1 MIYIK
6 AACCLFRD
14 VCVMRPSD
22 ANQIRSVHLFRDMA
36 DDRFAAL
43 VKDAYLQRFPP
54 KVSLI
59 VEHDRPDF
67 LHVVVEGAVEL
78 FSRHGGRETT
88 IAVCRP
94 VTTFILAAVVR
105 DLPYLASGRT
115 LEPSRI
121 LMLPAEAVR
130 EAFDEDNA
138 FARAIVRELSRSFR
152 GVMKELKG
160 QKLRTSAERL
170 ANWILAHDARNG
182 GNGRFVLPY
191 DKRTLASRLG
201 MTPEN
206 LSRNLAQLGDLG
218 VAARGREIV
227 VSDAARL
234 KSFAGPTPSIDDA
247 DY

>member
-1 MIYIK
+1 MMRT
-6 AACCLFRD
+6 AD
-14 VCVMRPSD
+14 VD
-22 ANQIRSVHLFRDMA
+22 QIRSVHLFQDMA
-36 DDRFAAL
+36 DSRFAAL
-43 VKDAYLQRFPP
+43 VKDAYLQRFPAR
-54 KVSLI
+54 VSLI

-78 FSRHGGRETT
+78 FSRLGRRETT

-170 ANWILAHDARNG
+170 ANWILVQEARNG
-182 GNGRFVLPY
+182 RSGRFTLPY
-191 DKRTLASRLG
+191 DKRTLAARLG

-206 LSRNLAQLGDLG
+206 LSRNFAQLGDVG
-218 VAARGREIV
+218 VAVRGRE
-227 VSDAARL
+227 VSISNATRL
-234 KSFAGPTPSIDDA
+234 KIFANPTPSIDDA

>member
-1 MIYIK
+1 MR
-6 AACCLFRD
+6 AA
-14 VCVMRPSD
+14 D
-22 ANQIRSVHLFRDMA
+22 AKQIRSVHLFRDMA

-43 VKDAYLQRFPP
+43 VKDAYLQRFPA

-59 VEHDRPDF
+59 VEHDKPDF

-115 LEPSRI
+115 LEPSRV

-130 EAFDEDNA
+130 EAFDQDNA
-138 FARAIVRELSRSFR
+138 FARAIVRELSSSFR

-170 ANWILAHDARNG
+170 ANWILVHNARNG
-182 GNGRFVLPY
+182 GNGRFILPY

-206 LSRNLAQLGDLG
+206 LSRNFAQLGAHG
-218 VAARGREIV
+218 VTVSRNEI
-227 VSDAARL
+227 RL
-234 KSFAGPTPSIDDA
+234 RSRSELEAYANPTPSIDDRE
-247 DY
+247 Y

>member
-1 MIYIK
+1 M
-6 AACCLFRD
+6 
-14 VCVMRPSD
+14 
-22 ANQIRSVHLFRDMA
+22 N
-36 DDRFAAL
+36 
-43 VKDAYLQRFPP
+43 DAYLQRFPA

-59 VEHDRPDF
+59 IEHDKPDF

-78 FSRHGGRETT
+78 FSRHAGRETT

-115 LEPSRI
+115 LEPSRV
-121 LMLPAEAVR
+121 LLLPAEAVR

-170 ANWILAHDARNG
+170 ANWILTQDAQ
-182 GNGRFVLPY
+182 NGRKGQLTLPY

-206 LSRNLAQLGDLG
+206 LSRNFGQLAAYG
-218 VAARGREIV
+218 VTATRNEI
-227 VSDAARL
+227 RL
-234 KSFAGPTPSIDDA
+234 RSRSELEAYAKPTPSIDDR

>member
-1 MIYIK
+1 
-6 AACCLFRD
+6 
-14 VCVMRPSD
+14 MRTSD

-43 VKDAYLQRFPP
+43 VKDAYLQRFPT

-59 VEHDRPDF
+59 VEHDKPDF

-115 LEPSRI
+115 IEPSRV

-130 EAFDEDNA
+130 EAFDQDNA
-138 FARAIVRELSRSFR
+138 FARAIVRELSGSFR

-170 ANWILAHDARNG
+170 ANWILVHNARNG
-182 GNGRFVLPY
+182 GDGRFILPY

-206 LSRNLAQLGDLG
+206 LSRNFAQLAAYG
-218 VAARGREIV
+218 VTVSRNEIRV
-227 VSDAARL
+227 RSRTELEAYAN
-234 KSFAGPTPSIDDA
+234 PTPSIDDR

>member
-1 MIYIK
+1 MR
-6 AACCLFRD
+6 AA
-14 VCVMRPSD
+14 D

-43 VKDAYLQRFPP
+43 VKDAYLQRFPA
-54 KVSLI
+54 KVALI
-59 VEHDRPDF
+59 VEHDKPDF

-78 FSRHGGRETT
+78 FSRHGGHETT

-115 LEPSRI
+115 LEPSRV

-138 FARAIVRELSRSFR
+138 FARAIVRELSSSFR

-170 ANWILAHDARNG
+170 ANWILVHNARNG
-182 GNGRFVLPY
+182 GNGCFILPY

-206 LSRNLAQLGDLG
+206 LSRNFAQLGAHG
-218 VAARGREIV
+218 VTVSRNEIRV
-227 VSDAARL
+227 RSRPELEAYAN
-234 KSFAGPTPSIDDA
+234 PTPSIDDRE
-247 DY
+247 Y

>member
-1 MIYIK
+1 MR
-6 AACCLFRD
+6 AA
-14 VCVMRPSD
+14 D

-43 VKDAYLQRFPP
+43 VKDGYLQRFPA

-59 VEHDRPDF
+59 TEHDKPDF
-67 LHVVVEGAVEL
+67 LHVVVEGSVEL
-78 FSRHGGRETT
+78 YSQHGGRETT
-88 IAVCRP
+88 VAVCRP

-138 FARAIVRELSRSFR
+138 FARAIVRELSMSFR

-170 ANWILAHDARNG
+170 ANWILVHNARNG
-182 GNGRFVLPY
+182 GTGRFVLPY

-201 MTPEN
+201 ITPEN
-206 LSRNLAQLGDLG
+206 LSRNFAQLADWG
-218 VAARGREIV
+218 VTSRGREV
-227 VSDAARL
+227 TVSDAARL
-234 KSFAGPTPSIDDA
+234 ASFANPTPSIDDA
-247 DY
+247 EY